1 MRRWLTAGNGPVRTS
16 SATAENPISHSQAV
30 ESCEVLQ
37 SVRQGMAHG
46 RALGGMETGK
56 NQRGAPG
63 VDSET
68 IEGIESRG
76 EEEQMLSQL
85 QQQLRAKSYRFHPV
99 RRVDIPKPK
108 GAPVR

>member
-1 MRRWLTAGNGPVRTS
+1 MKFYSLYDKVWRTD
-16 SATAENPISHSQAV
+16 
-30 ESCEVLQ
+30 VLWEAWKQ
-37 SVRQGMAHG
+37 VK
-46 RALGGMETGK
+46 T
-56 NQRGAPG
+56 NRGAPG